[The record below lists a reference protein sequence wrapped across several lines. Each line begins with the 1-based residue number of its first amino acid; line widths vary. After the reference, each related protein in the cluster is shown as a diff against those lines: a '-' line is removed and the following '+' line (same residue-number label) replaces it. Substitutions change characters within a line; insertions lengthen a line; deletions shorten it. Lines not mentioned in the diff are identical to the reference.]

1 MAGRPGQRVTSFATI
16 IPACPIIFNL
26 MTKESYKIYQDAI
39 SRVIN
44 SEHPESR
51 HVNEIIQKTLKEG
64 VKPREKADF

>member
-1 MAGRPGQRVTSFATI
+1 
-16 IPACPIIFNL
+16 